1 MKTYY
6 DLTSKEKKE
15 YLKEFRSTPGGK
27 DIYIGQIIIN
37 FIFSVLTLL
46 LVFAYSESFSNY
58 YFFVLLFPVVYDV
71 YVNILFSCWLKNKYD
86 IKRW

>member
-15 YLKEFRSTPGGK
+15 YLNEFRKTPGGK
-27 DIYIGQIIIN
+27 SIYIAQVIIN
-37 FIFSVLTLL
+37 CLFSFLTLFL
-46 LVFAYSESFSNY
+46 TIVYSKSIFNY
-58 YFFVLLFPVVYDV
+58 YLFILLFPVVYDI
-71 YVNILFSCWLKNKYD
+71 YVDILFSCWLKNKHD

>member
-15 YLKEFRSTPGGK
+15 YLKEFRKTTGGK
-27 DIYIGQIIIN
+27 DIFIGQIIIN
-37 FIFSVLTLL
+37 ALFAFLAGFFTGFYYECGYLL
-46 LVFAYSESFSNY
+46 II
-58 YFFVLLFPVVYDV
+58 LFPIVYNV
-71 YVNILFSCWLKNKYD
+71 YVDILFSCWLKNKYD

>member
-15 YLKEFRSTPGGK
+15 YLKEFRKTPGGK
-27 DIYIGQIIIN
+27 DIFIGQIIIN
-37 FIFSVLTLL
+37 ALFVFLAGFFTSFYHEAILNIYLL
-46 LVFAYSESFSNY
+46 
-58 YFFVLLFPVVYDV
+58 VLLFPIVYDI
-71 YVNILFSCWLKNKYD
+71 YVDVLFSCWLKNKYD